1 MILNRILKVANFELS
16 SHKIWPE
23 LTRIAHIKLDYTRV
37 LLFISYDLKCIQI
50 TQ

>member
-23 LTRIAHIKLDYTRV
+23 LTRITHIVNEKY
-37 LLFISYDLKCIQI
+37 
-50 TQ
+50 